1 MIEASNTFRF
11 IWFIYQTKKHFFVL
25 SIFFSLNEK
34 AAMLTNY
41 EVFQLLQETEN
52 QTKGGNP
59 KKRQAKHLVNL
70 STICYEVSLSREVQ
84 DVPPKVIVSTVVE
97 SLTKKRRIG

>member
-1 MIEASNTFRF
+1 M
-11 IWFIYQTKKHFFVL
+11 L
-25 SIFFSLNEK
+25 S
-34 AAMLTNY
+34 NY

-84 DVPPKVIVSTVVE
+84 DVPPKVIVRRVVE
-97 SLTKKRRIG
+97 SLAKKTENKVNWLSPLPNYHTPKNNP

>member
-1 MIEASNTFRF
+1 M
-11 IWFIYQTKKHFFVL
+11 L
-25 SIFFSLNEK
+25 S
-34 AAMLTNY
+34 NY

-84 DVPPKVIVSTVVE
+84 DVSPKVIVRRVVE
-97 SLTKKRRIG
+97 SFSQKTENKVNWLSPLSNHTPQNNP

>member
-1 MIEASNTFRF
+1 M
-11 IWFIYQTKKHFFVL
+11 WYIYQTKKHFFVL
-25 SIFFSLNEK
+25 SIFFRLNEK
-34 AAMLTNY
+34 VAMLSNY

-84 DVPPKVIVSTVVE
+84 DVPPKVIVRRVVE
-97 SLTKKRRIG
+97 SLAKKRRIR

>member
-1 MIEASNTFRF
+1 MMVYIPDHKA
-11 IWFIYQTKKHFFVL
+11 FFVL
-25 SIFFSLNEK
+25 SIFFRLNEK
-34 AAMLTNY
+34 AAMLSNY

-84 DVPPKVIVSTVVE
+84 DVPPKVIVRREVG
-97 SLTKKRRIG
+97 SLAKNRRIR

>member
-1 MIEASNTFRF
+1 M
-11 IWFIYQTKKHFFVL
+11 L
-25 SIFFSLNEK
+25 S
-34 AAMLTNY
+34 NY

-84 DVPPKVIVSTVVE
+84 DVPPKVIVRRVVE
-97 SLTKKRRIG
+97 SLAKKRRKGKLVITPPQLPHPQK